1 MDEAAVCQRASS
13 FRCVTD
19 APNDVINHDA
29 APFKG
34 DLGVRGQGRETYRAE
49 RDRHMQSKYCPL
61 YKRFPQKVKQSSFDC
76 VNCDSR
82 VKKGLIELNL
92 RI

>member
-34 DLGVRGQGRETYRAE
+34 DLRGQGSGEGKPIGPSETGT
-49 RDRHMQSKYCPL
+49 C
-61 YKRFPQKVKQSSFDC
+61 KVNTVHC
-76 VNCDSR
+76 INA
-82 VKKGLIELNL
+82 
-92 RI
+92 